1 MIFNW
6 LLIAGLPIDPAPK
19 VAAARAAAASCRA
32 KWAGR
37 ANDQRKG
44 PYYRTLLDQADEM
57 DAALSDEGEISR
69 LAEDARRVA
78 FPALDAALLIAAGRE
93 RAVPRSKLDAVA
105 RVAAKRIGRQTGI
118 KDVSLS
124 ADLVERRAA
133 KLGVAVGVDA
143 GADRAQRAY
152 EEFGKPDPAQDAAFK
167 VDVQL
172 ALYGAADLYEF
183 ACPPGCDDPRSAVG
197 ADLVRRADE
206 LAGSFKQDKERKS
219 TIDTL
224 AQKAKEVFGSREK
237 RRRYDAYL
245 KRRAVGAA
253 LDELKD
259 CATLSGGLVD
269 EQLAAQ
275 TESALRRALGGDAAE
290 APYVLEGFCRA
301 QRPPL
306 AITGRGVAGGRA
318 RADAGTDPGA
328 GFGPTGSAGEPAG
341 PVGSAESAGDPA
353 GGAGAASRASASDGT
368 PHGAGGFPAACDP
381 VVIQGAAVVNGDL
394 AVRVAAPAAAT
405 GFVVMT
411 RPDRFARSLSDVH
424 PAGLQTRF
432 EVPRAL
438 FERDGALV
446 VPDARRLGCY
456 VTVYAEY
463 RANGKVRYSKGRDYQ
478 VVVARARSIRYRVES
493 RRMPFRPPR
502 AQVTFVPP
510 PAAPPGALPPPAALP
525 GAAPPPMLPE
535 AIVAYAKGALPL
547 TAEGA
552 RVAARIPAQPL
563 TEPLRVELDGLPNER
578 DLYVRV
584 FAASGDA
591 EAFALEPGSYCKI
604 S

>member
-6 LLIAGLPIDPAPK
+6 LLIAGLPIDPAP
-19 VAAARAAAASCRA
+19 AIPAARAAAGACRA
-32 KWAGR
+32 KWASR

-44 PYYRTLLDQADEM
+44 PYYRTLLDQVDDME
-57 DAALSDEGEISR
+57 AALSDETEIGR
-69 LAEDARRVA
+69 LAKEARAIA
-78 FPALDAALLIAAGRE
+78 FPPIDASLLIAAGKGRS
-93 RAVPRSKLDAVA
+93 VPREKLEAVA
-105 RVAAKRIGRQTGI
+105 RIAAKRIERQTGI

-124 ADLVERRAA
+124 EDLLKRRAA
-133 KLGVAVGVDA
+133 KNGISVGEGA
-143 GADRAQRAY
+143 AADRARRAY
-152 EEFGKPDPAQDAAFK
+152 EELGKPNPAQDAAFK

-183 ACPPGCDDPRSAVG
+183 ACPPGCADPRSAVG
-197 ADLVRRADE
+197 DDLVRRADE

-237 RRRYDAYL
+237 RQRYDAYL
-245 KRRAVGAA
+245 RRRAVAAA

-259 CATLSGGLVD
+259 CATLSGGVVD

-275 TESALRRALGGDAAE
+275 TENALRRVLGKDAAE

-306 AITGRGVAGGRA
+306 AILRETGA
-318 RADAGTDPGA
+318 AGTHGA
-328 GFGPTGSAGEPAG
+328 AAAAGTAKASGAAPTGAAGASATGTRPASNAAAGAPRSPRPASAGAPSGLPAK
-341 PVGSAESAGDPA
+341 
-353 GGAGAASRASASDGT
+353 
-368 PHGAGGFPAACDP
+368 CDP
-381 VVIQGAAVVNGDL
+381 VVIEGATVANGDL
-394 AVRVAAPAAAT
+394 VVRVTPPAAAT

-411 RPDRFARSLSDVH
+411 RPDRFVRSMSDTN
-424 PAGLQTRF
+424 PAGLQTRH

-438 FERDGALV
+438 LDRDGALV

-456 VTVYAEY
+456 VTVFAEY
-463 RANGKVRYSKGRDYQ
+463 RANGKVKYSKGADCQ
-478 VVVARARSIRYRVES
+478 VAPVRARGIRYRVDA
-493 RRMPFRPPR
+493 RKLPFCPPK
-502 AQVTFVPP
+502 AQVTF
-510 PAAPPGALPPPAALP
+510 APCGGACS
-525 GAAPPPMLPE
+525 LPE
-535 AIVAYAKGALPL
+535 SLVVYAKGSLPL

-552 RVAARIPAQPL
+552 RVAARIPAQQVTGPF
-563 TEPLRVELDGLPNER
+563 RVDLDGLPNER

-591 EAFALEPGSYCKI
+591 EAFALEPGSYCKV

>member
-6 LLIAGLPIDPAPK
+6 LLIAGLPIDPAPA
-19 VAAARAAAASCRA
+19 VPAARAAAGACRA
-32 KWAGR
+32 KWANR

-44 PYYRTLLDQADEM
+44 PYYRTLLDQVDDME
-57 DAALSDEGEISR
+57 AALSDETEIGR
-69 LAEDARRVA
+69 LAKEARAIA
-78 FPALDAALLIAAGRE
+78 FPPIDASLLIAAGKGRS
-93 RAVPRSKLDAVA
+93 VPREKLEAVA
-105 RVAAKRIGRQTGI
+105 RIAAKRIERQTGI

-124 ADLVERRAA
+124 EDLLKRRAA
-133 KLGVAVGVDA
+133 KNGIAVGEGA
-143 GADRAQRAY
+143 AADRARRAY
-152 EEFGKPDPAQDAAFK
+152 EELGKPNPAQDAAFK

-183 ACPPGCDDPRSAVG
+183 ACPPGCADPRSAVG
-197 ADLVRRADE
+197 DDLVRRADE

-237 RRRYDAYL
+237 RQRYDAYL
-245 KRRAVGAA
+245 RRRAVAAA

-259 CATLSGGLVD
+259 CATLSGGVVD
-269 EQLAAQ
+269 GQLAAQ
-275 TESALRRALGGDAAE
+275 TENALRRVLGKDAAE

-306 AITGRGVAGGRA
+306 AILRETGA
-318 RADAGTDPGA
+318 AGTHGA
-328 GFGPTGSAGEPAG
+328 AA
-341 PVGSAESAGDPA
+341 
-353 GGAGAASRASASDGT
+353 AGAA
-368 PHGAGGFPAACDP
+368 GAPSGLPAKCDP
-381 VVIQGAAVVNGDL
+381 VVIEGATVANGDL
-394 AVRVAAPAAAT
+394 VVRVTPPAAAT

-411 RPDRFARSLSDVH
+411 RPDRFVRSMSDTN
-424 PAGLQTRF
+424 PAGLQTRH

-438 FERDGALV
+438 LDRDGALV

-456 VTVYAEY
+456 VTVFAEY
-463 RANGKVRYSKGRDYQ
+463 RANGKVKYSKGADCQ
-478 VVVARARSIRYRVES
+478 VAPVRARGIRYRVDA
-493 RRMPFRPPR
+493 RKLPFCPPK
-502 AQVTFVPP
+502 AQVTF
-510 PAAPPGALPPPAALP
+510 APCGGACS
-525 GAAPPPMLPE
+525 LPE
-535 AIVAYAKGALPL
+535 SLVVYAKGSLPL

-552 RVAARIPAQPL
+552 RVAARIPAQQVTGPF
-563 TEPLRVELDGLPNER
+563 RVDLDGLPNER

-591 EAFALEPGSYCKI
+591 EAFALEPGSYCKV

>member
-6 LLIAGLPIDPAPK
+6 LLIAGLPIDPAPA
-19 VAAARAAAASCRA
+19 VPAARAAAGACRA
-32 KWAGR
+32 KWANR

-44 PYYRTLLDQADEM
+44 PYYRTLLDQVDDME
-57 DAALSDEGEISR
+57 AALSEETEIGR
-69 LAEDARRVA
+69 LAKEARAIA
-78 FPALDAALLIAAGRE
+78 FPPIDASLLIAAGKGRS
-93 RAVPRSKLDAVA
+93 VPREKLEAVA
-105 RVAAKRIGRQTGI
+105 RIAAKRIERQTGI

-124 ADLVERRAA
+124 EDLLKRRAA
-133 KLGVAVGVDA
+133 KNGISVGA
-143 GADRAQRAY
+143 GAAADRARRAY
-152 EEFGKPDPAQDAAFK
+152 EELGKPNPAQDAAFK

-183 ACPPGCDDPRSAVG
+183 ACPPGCADPRSAVG
-197 ADLVRRADE
+197 DDLVRRADE

-237 RRRYDAYL
+237 RQRYDAYL
-245 KRRAVGAA
+245 RRRAVAAA

-259 CATLSGGLVD
+259 CATLSGGVVD

-275 TESALRRALGGDAAE
+275 TENALRRVLGKDAAE

-306 AITGRGVAGGRA
+306 AILRETGA
-318 RADAGTDPGA
+318 AGTH
-328 GFGPTGSAGEPAG
+328 
-341 PVGSAESAGDPA
+341 
-353 GGAGAASRASASDGT
+353 GAASA
-368 PHGAGGFPAACDP
+368 GAPGGLPAKCDP
-381 VVIQGAAVVNGDL
+381 VVIEGATVANGDL
-394 AVRVAAPAAAT
+394 VVRVTPPAAAT

-411 RPDRFARSLSDVH
+411 RPDRFVRSMSDTN
-424 PAGLQTRF
+424 PAGLQTRH

-438 FERDGALV
+438 LDRDGALV

-456 VTVYAEY
+456 VTVFAEY
-463 RANGKVRYSKGRDYQ
+463 RANGKVKYSKGVDCQ
-478 VVVARARSIRYRVES
+478 VAPVRARGIRYRVDA
-493 RRMPFRPPR
+493 RKLPFCPPK
-502 AQVTFVPP
+502 AQVTF
-510 PAAPPGALPPPAALP
+510 APRGGACS
-525 GAAPPPMLPE
+525 LPE
-535 AIVAYAKGALPL
+535 SLVVYAKGSLPL

-552 RVAARIPAQPL
+552 RVAARIPAQQVTGPF
-563 TEPLRVELDGLPNER
+563 RVDLDGLPNER

-591 EAFALEPGSYCKI
+591 EAFALEPGSYCKV

>member
-6 LLIAGLPIDPAPK
+6 LLIAGLPIDPAPA
-19 VAAARAAAASCRA
+19 VPAARAAAGACRA
-32 KWAGR
+32 KWASR

-44 PYYRTLLDQADEM
+44 PYYRTLLDQVDDME
-57 DAALSDEGEISR
+57 AALSDETEIGR
-69 LAEDARRVA
+69 LAKEARAIA
-78 FPALDAALLIAAGRE
+78 FPPIDASLLIAAGKGRS
-93 RAVPRSKLDAVA
+93 VPREKLEAVA
-105 RVAAKRIGRQTGI
+105 RIAAKRIERQTGI

-124 ADLVERRAA
+124 EDLLKRRAA
-133 KLGVAVGVDA
+133 INGIAVGEGA
-143 GADRAQRAY
+143 AADRARRAY
-152 EEFGKPDPAQDAAFK
+152 EELGKPNPAQDAAFK

-183 ACPPGCDDPRSAVG
+183 ACPPGCADPRSAVG
-197 ADLVRRADE
+197 DDLVRRADE

-237 RRRYDAYL
+237 RQRYDAYL
-245 KRRAVGAA
+245 RRRAVAAA

-259 CATLSGGLVD
+259 CATLSGGVVD

-275 TESALRRALGGDAAE
+275 TENALRRVLGKDAAE

-306 AITGRGVAGGRA
+306 VILRETGA
-318 RADAGTDPGA
+318 AGTHGA
-328 GFGPTGSAGEPAG
+328 
-341 PVGSAESAGDPA
+341 
-353 GGAGAASRASASDGT
+353 AGAAGASATGT
-368 PHGAGGFPAACDP
+368 RPASNAAAGAPRSPRPASAGVPSGLPAKCDP
-381 VVIQGAAVVNGDL
+381 VVIEGATVANGDL
-394 AVRVAAPAAAT
+394 VVRVTPPAAAT

-411 RPDRFARSLSDVH
+411 RPDRFVRSMSDTN
-424 PAGLQTRF
+424 PAGLQTRH

-438 FERDGALV
+438 LDRDGALV

-456 VTVYAEY
+456 VTVFAEY
-463 RANGKVRYSKGRDYQ
+463 RANGKVKYSKGADCQ
-478 VVVARARSIRYRVES
+478 VAPVRARGIRYRVDA
-493 RRMPFRPPR
+493 RKLPFCPPK
-502 AQVTFVPP
+502 AQVTF
-510 PAAPPGALPPPAALP
+510 APRGGACS
-525 GAAPPPMLPE
+525 LPE
-535 AIVAYAKGALPL
+535 SLVVYAKGSLPL

-552 RVAARIPAQPL
+552 RVAARIPAQQVTGPF
-563 TEPLRVELDGLPNER
+563 RVDLDGLPNER

-591 EAFALEPGSYCKI
+591 EAFALEPGSYCKV

>member
-6 LLIAGLPIDPAPK
+6 LLIAGLPIDPSPAVP
-19 VAAARAAAASCRA
+19 AARAAAGACRA
-32 KWAGR
+32 KWANR

-44 PYYRTLLDQADEM
+44 PYYRTLLDQVDDME
-57 DAALSDEGEISR
+57 AALSEETEIDR
-69 LAEDARRVA
+69 LAKEARAIA
-78 FPALDAALLIAAGRE
+78 FPPIDASLLIAAGKGRS
-93 RAVPRSKLDAVA
+93 VPREKLEAVA
-105 RVAAKRIGRQTGI
+105 RIAAKRIERQTGI

-124 ADLVERRAA
+124 EDLLKRRAA
-133 KLGVAVGVDA
+133 KNGISVGEGA
-143 GADRAQRAY
+143 AADRARRAY
-152 EEFGKPDPAQDAAFK
+152 EELGKPNPAQDAAFK

-183 ACPPGCDDPRSAVG
+183 ACPPGCADPRSAVG
-197 ADLVRRADE
+197 DDLVRRADE

-237 RRRYDAYL
+237 RQRYDAYL
-245 KRRAVGAA
+245 RRRAVAAA

-259 CATLSGGLVD
+259 CATLSGGVVD

-275 TESALRRALGGDAAE
+275 TENALRRVLGKDAAE

-306 AITGRGVAGGRA
+306 AILRETGA
-318 RADAGTDPGA
+318 AGTHGAAAAGAAGAPGA
-328 GFGPTGSAGEPAG
+328 SGASNAAAAGTAKASVAAPTG
-341 PVGSAESAGDPA
+341 A
-353 GGAGAASRASASDGT
+353 GGAAGASATGTRPASNAAAGASRSPRSASA
-368 PHGAGGFPAACDP
+368 GAPGGLPAKCDP
-381 VVIQGAAVVNGDL
+381 VVIEGATVANGDL
-394 AVRVAAPAAAT
+394 VVRVTPPAAAT

-411 RPDRFARSLSDVH
+411 RPDRFVRSMSDTN
-424 PAGLQTRF
+424 PAGLQTRH

-438 FERDGALV
+438 LDRDGALV

-456 VTVYAEY
+456 VTVFAEY
-463 RANGKVRYSKGRDYQ
+463 RANGKVKYSKGVDCQ
-478 VVVARARSIRYRVES
+478 VAPVRARGIRYRVDA
-493 RRMPFRPPR
+493 RKLPFCPPK
-502 AQVTFVPP
+502 AQVTF
-510 PAAPPGALPPPAALP
+510 APRGGACS
-525 GAAPPPMLPE
+525 LPE
-535 AIVAYAKGALPL
+535 SLVVYAKGSLPL

-552 RVAARIPAQPL
+552 RVAARIPAQQVTGPF
-563 TEPLRVELDGLPNER
+563 RVDLDGLPNER

-591 EAFALEPGSYCKI
+591 EAFALEPGSYCKV

>member
-6 LLIAGLPIDPAPK
+6 LLIAGLPIDPAPA
-19 VAAARAAAASCRA
+19 VPAARAAAGACRA
-32 KWAGR
+32 KWASR

-44 PYYRTLLDQADEM
+44 PYYRTLLDQVDDME
-57 DAALSDEGEISR
+57 AALSDETEIGR
-69 LAEDARRVA
+69 LAKEARAIA
-78 FPALDAALLIAAGRE
+78 FPPIDASLLIAAGKGRS
-93 RAVPRSKLDAVA
+93 VPREKLEAVA
-105 RVAAKRIGRQTGI
+105 RIAAKRIERQTGI
-118 KDVSLS
+118 KDMSLS
-124 ADLVERRAA
+124 EDLLKRRAA
-133 KLGVAVGVDA
+133 KNGISVGEGA
-143 GADRAQRAY
+143 AADRARRAY
-152 EEFGKPDPAQDAAFK
+152 EELGKPNPAQDAAFK

-183 ACPPGCDDPRSAVG
+183 ACPPGCADPRSAVG
-197 ADLVRRADE
+197 DDLVRRADE

-237 RRRYDAYL
+237 RQRYDAYL
-245 KRRAVGAA
+245 RRRAVAAA

-259 CATLSGGLVD
+259 CATLSGGVVD

-275 TESALRRALGGDAAE
+275 TENALRRVLGKDAAE

-306 AITGRGVAGGRA
+306 AILRETGA
-318 RADAGTDPGA
+318 AGTHGA
-328 GFGPTGSAGEPAG
+328 AA
-341 PVGSAESAGDPA
+341 
-353 GGAGAASRASASDGT
+353 AGAAGAPAASNAAAGAPRSPRPASA
-368 PHGAGGFPAACDP
+368 GAPSGLPAKCDP
-381 VVIQGAAVVNGDL
+381 VVIEGATVANGDL
-394 AVRVAAPAAAT
+394 VVRVTPPAAAT

-411 RPDRFARSLSDVH
+411 RPDRFVRSMSDTN
-424 PAGLQTRF
+424 PAGLQTRH

-438 FERDGALV
+438 LDRDGALV

-456 VTVYAEY
+456 VTVFAEY
-463 RANGKVRYSKGRDYQ
+463 RANGKVKYSKGADCQ
-478 VVVARARSIRYRVES
+478 VAPVRARGIRYRVDA
-493 RRMPFRPPR
+493 RKLPFCPPK
-502 AQVTFVPP
+502 AQVTF
-510 PAAPPGALPPPAALP
+510 APRGGACS
-525 GAAPPPMLPE
+525 LPE
-535 AIVAYAKGALPL
+535 SLVVYAKGSLPL

-552 RVAARIPAQPL
+552 RVAARIPAQQVTGPF
-563 TEPLRVELDGLPNER
+563 RVDLDGLPNER

-591 EAFALEPGSYCKI
+591 EAFALEPGSYCKV

>member
-6 LLIAGLPIDPAPK
+6 LLIAGLPIDPAPA
-19 VAAARAAAASCRA
+19 VPAARAAAGACRA
-32 KWAGR
+32 KWANR

-44 PYYRTLLDQADEM
+44 PYYRTLLDQVDDME
-57 DAALSDEGEISR
+57 AALSDETEIGR
-69 LAEDARRVA
+69 LAKEARAIA
-78 FPALDAALLIAAGRE
+78 FPPIDASLLIAAGKGRS
-93 RAVPRSKLDAVA
+93 VPREKLEAVA
-105 RVAAKRIGRQTGI
+105 RIAAKRIERQTGI

-124 ADLVERRAA
+124 EDLLKRRAA
-133 KLGVAVGVDA
+133 KNGISVGEGA
-143 GADRAQRAY
+143 AADRARRAY
-152 EEFGKPDPAQDAAFK
+152 EELGKPNPAQDAAFK

-183 ACPPGCDDPRSAVG
+183 ACPPGCADPRSAVG
-197 ADLVRRADE
+197 DDLVRRADE

-237 RRRYDAYL
+237 RQRYDAYL
-245 KRRAVGAA
+245 RRRAVAAA

-259 CATLSGGLVD
+259 CATLSGGVVD
-269 EQLAAQ
+269 GQLAAQ
-275 TESALRRALGGDAAE
+275 TENALRRVLGKDAAE

-306 AITGRGVAGGRA
+306 AILRETGA
-318 RADAGTDPGA
+318 AGTHGA
-328 GFGPTGSAGEPAG
+328 AA
-341 PVGSAESAGDPA
+341 
-353 GGAGAASRASASDGT
+353 AGAA
-368 PHGAGGFPAACDP
+368 GAPGGLPAKCDP
-381 VVIQGAAVVNGDL
+381 VVIEGATVANGDL
-394 AVRVAAPAAAT
+394 VVRVTPPAAAT

-411 RPDRFARSLSDVH
+411 RPDRFVRSMSDTN
-424 PAGLQTRF
+424 PAGLQTRH

-438 FERDGALV
+438 LDRDGALV

-456 VTVYAEY
+456 VTVFAEY
-463 RANGKVRYSKGRDYQ
+463 RANGKVKYSKGADCQ
-478 VVVARARSIRYRVES
+478 VAPVRARGIRYRVDA
-493 RRMPFRPPR
+493 RKLPFCPPK
-502 AQVTFVPP
+502 AQVTF
-510 PAAPPGALPPPAALP
+510 APCGGACS
-525 GAAPPPMLPE
+525 LPE
-535 AIVAYAKGALPL
+535 SLVVYAKGSLPL

-552 RVAARIPAQPL
+552 RVAARIPAQQVTGPF
-563 TEPLRVELDGLPNER
+563 RVDLDGLPNER

-591 EAFALEPGSYCKI
+591 EAFALEPGSYCKV